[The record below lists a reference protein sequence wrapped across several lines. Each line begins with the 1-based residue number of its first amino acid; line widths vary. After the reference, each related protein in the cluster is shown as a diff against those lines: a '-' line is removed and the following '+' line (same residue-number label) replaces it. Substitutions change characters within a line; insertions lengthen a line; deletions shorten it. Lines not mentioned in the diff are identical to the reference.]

1 MAECYLHRTPEGVTC
16 EVAVRIGRDYAAI
29 LDYAKTQSIDL
40 IVMGRQGHSDWGK
53 ILFGNVTEKVTR
65 HADCAVLVIP
75 LSFRDKPAQG

>member
-1 MAECYLHRTPEGVTC
+1 VTC